1 MRTATSVSLTGFQTA
16 CTPAFRK
23 ILPARR
29 AEAELRGWQA
39 VSDAMQVPRL
49 LAHAQVGELGIVSY
63 EHVFGSGKCQLLLG
77 DLIGQADRDPQF
89 ITHVEALIDGI
100 CRDLCTAAERTGR
113 VGQMAECVPALYADR
128 IRPGGRIDQWYLPQ
142 SRPDHRLPDVAGDRQ
157 RTDLRDYTGWQMH
170 VNGRAWMFDLA
181 GIIGQARA
189 ALGPGRWWRTAITQ
203 GDPTE
208 PNIAFP
214 LCWLDFEHAGR
225 SVLAGEVANLLWYLI
240 GMGGWL
246 VPRYQPD
253 VYART
258 LRLALPPVTGPTLT
272 SADISTVHRRAMLSY
287 VWEAGPG
294 RAAAIRRLLAWL
306 DGDLGAAIG
315 QADDQRDALLRPFL
329 VLRILGVIPVS
340 QLNRHDSLLILAKLA
355 EASDPDTPLSD
366 FARTTIS
373 DQAEGTA

>member
-1 MRTATSVSLTGFQTA
+1 MSIVTSATRTDCQAA

-23 ILPARR
+23 ILPAGR
-29 AEAELRGWQA
+29 AEAEFRGWKA
-39 VSDAMQVPRL
+39 VSNALQVPRL
-49 LAHAQVGELGIVSY
+49 LAHAQVGEIGIVSY
-63 EHVFGSGKCQLLLG
+63 EHVFGSGRCQLLLG
-77 DLIGQADRDPQF
+77 DLIGQADRDQQA
-89 ITHVEALIDGI
+89 IAHVEALIDEI

-113 VGQMAECVPALYADR
+113 ASQMAECVPALYADR

-142 SRPDHRLPDVAGDRQ
+142 SRADRRIPDAAGDR
-157 RTDLRDYTGWQMH
+157 RRVDLRDYAGWQVH
-170 VNGRAWMFDLA
+170 VNGRARVFYLA
-181 GIIGQARA
+181 GIIGQARSE
-189 ALGPGRWWRTAITQ
+189 LGPGRWWRTAITQ

-225 SVLAGEVANLLWYLI
+225 SVLAGEVANLLWYLV

-258 LRLALPPVTGPTLT
+258 LRLALPPVSGPALT
-272 SADISTVHRRAMLSY
+272 RADISTVHRRAVLTY
-287 VWEAGPG
+287 VWGAGRG

-315 QADDQRDALLRPFL
+315 QASDQRDALLRPFL

-340 QLNRHDSLLILAKLA
+340 HLTRQDSLLILAKLA
-355 EASDPDTPLSD
+355 EVSDPDISLSD
-366 FARTTIS
+366 FARTTVS
-373 DQAEGTA
+373 DQAEGTV